1 MNQKQIRAAVEAMLF
16 ASGDPIGADKLAQAV
31 QLPQLSVEAAL
42 EALRERYAREDSG
55 LCLLH
60 LNTRWQLATKTE
72 WADCIRR
79 LLDSRRAVPLGPA
92 AMETLTVIAYNQPV
106 SRAFIEQVRGVD
118 SSSSVSGLLEKGLI
132 EEAGRLDL
140 PGRPVSFR
148 TTDTFLRVFGLSS
161 LADLP
166 PVHGQETETNASPTE
181 SEGQRMGAFLA
192 ALGAVLLL
200 ILRVIGILLLVVL
213 ILLVLLLLCP
223 FCADLCWEHG
233 VLTVKAGALGITFP
247 VFQYPKPEPLPAP
260 ENPEPP
266 RGFGKVKAKFAAWR
280 AERKRKKAEEKARK
294 KAAAAAAKANKPA
307 QPRKKAK
314 ITLEILCTMLKGAG
328 TLTKAVFG
336 ALRITKIQVR
346 LGVRGEDPA
355 AAARSY
361 GKLQAWLYP
370 VLGVLDRFLWLQFD
384 ELRILPDFGSGQPTV
399 EDRVSCRVSA
409 QALFIVLAA
418 VRVLYEFWRKKVLD
432 IFL

>member
-118 SSSSVSGLLEKGLI
+118 SSSSVSGL
-132 EEAGRLDL
+132 
-140 PGRPVSFR
+140 PVSFR

-181 SEGQRMGAFLA
+181 SEG
-192 ALGAVLLL
+192 
-200 ILRVIGILLLVVL
+200 
-213 ILLVLLLLCP
+213 
-223 FCADLCWEHG
+223 
-233 VLTVKAGALGITFP
+233 
-247 VFQYPKPEPLPAP
+247 
-260 ENPEPP
+260 
-266 RGFGKVKAKFAAWR
+266 
-280 AERKRKKAEEKARK
+280 
-294 KAAAAAAKANKPA
+294 
-307 QPRKKAK
+307 
-314 ITLEILCTMLKGAG
+314 
-328 TLTKAVFG
+328 
-336 ALRITKIQVR
+336 
-346 LGVRGEDPA
+346 
-355 AAARSY
+355 
-361 GKLQAWLYP
+361 
-370 VLGVLDRFLWLQFD
+370 
-384 ELRILPDFGSGQPTV
+384 
-399 EDRVSCRVSA
+399 
-409 QALFIVLAA
+409 
-418 VRVLYEFWRKKVLD
+418 
-432 IFL
+432 

>member
-42 EALRERYAREDSG
+42 EA
-55 LCLLH
+55 

-181 SEGQRMGAFLA
+181 SEG
-192 ALGAVLLL
+192 
-200 ILRVIGILLLVVL
+200 
-213 ILLVLLLLCP
+213 
-223 FCADLCWEHG
+223 
-233 VLTVKAGALGITFP
+233 
-247 VFQYPKPEPLPAP
+247 
-260 ENPEPP
+260 
-266 RGFGKVKAKFAAWR
+266 
-280 AERKRKKAEEKARK
+280 
-294 KAAAAAAKANKPA
+294 
-307 QPRKKAK
+307 
-314 ITLEILCTMLKGAG
+314 
-328 TLTKAVFG
+328 
-336 ALRITKIQVR
+336 
-346 LGVRGEDPA
+346 
-355 AAARSY
+355 
-361 GKLQAWLYP
+361 
-370 VLGVLDRFLWLQFD
+370 
-384 ELRILPDFGSGQPTV
+384 
-399 EDRVSCRVSA
+399 
-409 QALFIVLAA
+409 
-418 VRVLYEFWRKKVLD
+418 
-432 IFL
+432 